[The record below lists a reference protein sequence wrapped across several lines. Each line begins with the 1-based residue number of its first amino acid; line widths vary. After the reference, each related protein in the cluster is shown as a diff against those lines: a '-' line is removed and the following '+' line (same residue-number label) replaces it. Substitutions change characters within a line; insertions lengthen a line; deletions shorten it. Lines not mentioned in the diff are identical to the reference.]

1 MSLRIEK
8 LETAE
13 ANRST
18 EEQKKEEEPDQPI
31 MMQPQLMLTGTGAY
45 AQPPMTQ
52 PVRYRKLCLEFNLYF
67 RIPSNNPEWA
77 SQEWVN
83 PEWECPEWVKC
94 QINTWEGINK
104 SIYLGN
110 CSCFFVS
117 LSVTTYVTTYTHV
130 FRTTYTKTTS
140 LSHVL
145 LRLHPFHPFFL
156 SYFSS
161 SSAPDTISSGIIMN
175 VQFIYDNNDVT

>member
-52 PVRYRKLCLEFNLYF
+52 PVSWLTTLKNE
-67 RIPSNNPEWA
+67 NN
-77 SQEWVN
+77 
-83 PEWECPEWVKC
+83 
-94 QINTWEGINK
+94 
-104 SIYLGN
+104 
-110 CSCFFVS
+110 
-117 LSVTTYVTTYTHV
+117 
-130 FRTTYTKTTS
+130 
-140 LSHVL
+140 
-145 LRLHPFHPFFL
+145 FL
-156 SYFSS
+156 F
-161 SSAPDTISSGIIMN
+161 
-175 VQFIYDNNDVT
+175 

>member
-52 PVRYRKLCLEFNLYF
+52 PVNWPTLKSFETNLYF
-67 RIPSNNPEWA
+67 RIPSNNPEWV

-83 PEWECPEWVKC
+83 QEWECPEWVKC

-130 FRTTYTKTTS
+130 FRTTYTKI
-140 LSHVL
+140 
-145 LRLHPFHPFFL
+145 RLHLVTCSSVFILFIPFF
-156 SYFSS
+156 YHIFHQ
-161 SSAPDTISSGIIMN
+161 
-175 VQFIYDNNDVT
+175 VQHPILLVQE

>member
-52 PVRYRKLCLEFNLYF
+52 PVSWLTTLKTKIIFYF
-67 RIPSNNPEWA
+67 RIPSNNPEW
-77 SQEWVN
+77 VN
-83 PEWECPEWVKC
+83 PAWECPEWVKC

-104 SIYLGN
+104 KSIYLGN
-110 CSCFFVS
+110 CSCFFRFS

-130 FRTTYTKTTS
+130 FRTTYTKI
-140 LSHVL
+140 
-145 LRLHPFHPFFL
+145 RLHLVTCSSVFILFIPFFL

-161 SSAPDTISSGIIMN
+161 SSAPR
-175 VQFIYDNNDVT
+175 YY